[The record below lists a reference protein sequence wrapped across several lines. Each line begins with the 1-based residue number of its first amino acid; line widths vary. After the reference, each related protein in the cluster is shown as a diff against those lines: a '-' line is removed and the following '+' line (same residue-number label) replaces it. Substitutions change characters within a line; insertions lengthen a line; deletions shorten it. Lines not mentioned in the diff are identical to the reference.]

1 MKELFPTEN
10 EELFYI
16 PYTKT
21 ESGEFVGAKGCL
33 YNCYK
38 FIRKQLKFAGI
49 LTKNNDEV
57 DITSALKEE
66 ITDGEPKHFLNFI

>member
-1 MKELFPTEN
+1 MED

-16 PYTKT
+16 PYSKT

-38 FIRKQLKFAGI
+38 FMRKQLKIAGI
-49 LTKNNDEV
+49 LTENNDEV
-57 DITSALKEE
+57 DITSAAKEDL
-66 ITDGEPKHFLNFI
+66 TVGEPNIF